1 MPDFAATR
9 TQDTPSYVP
18 SPTVEDFILSVRNG
32 TPDEL
37 RVLILQGS
45 RGEGKTTAG
54 AAAFLSLAERLSKV
68 TPELL
73 PLRIAVIRDSWV
85 NLSRTTVESLR
96 DFGRKGIAI
105 EWRDSGRQAI
115 MGPVDNPL
123 VHYHFFG
130 LDRPADADKLQGF
143 ECSAIWLEEV
153 APAAD
158 LSAGIPAESF
168 GLGVTSLRQ
177 RGVPKRVV
185 VTMNPPDEDAW
196 ILHVEEL
203 LDEMDLGSV
212 RVRRWAIPPGEK
224 ERHFRYLAS
233 LSRTEAE
240 AQGWTQA
247 ADEFKAYRDWCDAAL
262 TAIGR
267 RDLAGRLVGG
277 EVGEIRVGEPVVST
291 FVRALHV
298 VDELEPMGS
307 QPIVRGWDGGGCYDS
322 ETEVLTETG
331 WRAFA
336 GLTGDERLATRTV
349 DGRLEYHRPSRL
361 IHRPHEGPMY
371 EYHTHNV
378 DFLLTPEHRIPVLRE
393 QTGWSE
399 TSARQTP
406 EELADLSST
415 HSAVALRAQWDG
427 ESRDQ
432 YGPLGWS
439 SATYAAFMGWWL
451 SEGSV
456 SRTTNAITIYQ
467 TRRDHDTEI
476 ERVLDDT
483 GLSWT
488 PMTAY
493 RKRVGWLTASRALA
507 DHLRPLGLQRMR
519 RVPEEVWLLSRADL
533 GVFFDAV
540 VAGDGTTRKPRHGW
554 RGGDR
559 WINTASAQ
567 LAGEYQALA
576 MKAGWYARV
585 FARPPERKILR
596 DRGGRE
602 HFVNG
607 GPTWRVS
614 IKTRASA
621 GCLNGKRLSVVAY
634 SGMVHCAT
642 VPNGTLYVRRHGI
655 AHWNGNS
662 PSCVIGQAVG
672 ENGRAGFNILASH
685 TMLNTP
691 LDQFIREWVLP
702 TMSERGIMPV
712 QGPRGAYS
720 SGGAPRR
727 RAWTYRDIGD
737 PSMVWEGGTVK
748 AENTSGRVIQ
758 EMLNAA
764 LEPGPIDWDSRR
776 EALLSAFG
784 RPGHERARFIAIDKR
799 DNALLIQAV
808 AGRFRYP
815 KDLATGRITMTVQAA
830 KRASGPKF
838 SGVPDALA
846 YELAMLYPAAE
857 WVRQTLL
864 RPVPKVRRRSWLA
877 S

>member
-96 DFGRKGIAI
+96 DFGRKGMAI
-105 EWRDSGRQAI
+105 EWRDSGRQAL
-115 MGPVDNPL
+115 MGFTDTPL

-158 LSAGIPAESF
+158 LSAGIPAEAF

-185 VTMNPPDEDAW
+185 VTMNPPDQDAW

-277 EVGEIRVGEPVVST
+277 EVGEIRVGEPVAST

-307 QPIVRGWDGGGCYDS
+307 QPIVRLWDGGGC
-322 ETEVLTETG
+322 
-331 WRAFA
+331 
-336 GLTGDERLATRTV
+336 
-349 DGRLEYHRPSRL
+349 
-361 IHRPHEGPMY
+361 
-371 EYHTHNV
+371 
-378 DFLLTPEHRIPVLRE
+378 
-393 QTGWSE
+393 
-399 TSARQTP
+399 
-406 EELADLSST
+406 
-415 HSAVALRAQWDG
+415 
-427 ESRDQ
+427 
-432 YGPLGWS
+432 
-439 SATYAAFMGWWL
+439 
-451 SEGSV
+451 
-456 SRTTNAITIYQ
+456 
-467 TRRDHDTEI
+467 
-476 ERVLDDT
+476 
-483 GLSWT
+483 
-488 PMTAY
+488 
-493 RKRVGWLTASRALA
+493 
-507 DHLRPLGLQRMR
+507 
-519 RVPEEVWLLSRADL
+519 
-533 GVFFDAV
+533 
-540 VAGDGTTRKPRHGW
+540 
-554 RGGDR
+554 
-559 WINTASAQ
+559 
-567 LAGEYQALA
+567 
-576 MKAGWYARV
+576 
-585 FARPPERKILR
+585 
-596 DRGGRE
+596 
-602 HFVNG
+602 
-607 GPTWRVS
+607 
-614 IKTRASA
+614 
-621 GCLNGKRLSVVAY
+621 
-634 SGMVHCAT
+634 
-642 VPNGTLYVRRHGI
+642 
-655 AHWNGNS
+655 

-672 ENGRAGFNILASH
+672 ENGRAGFNVLASH

-702 TMSERGIMPV
+702 TMSDRGIMPV
-712 QGPRGAYS
+712 QGPRGAYGT
-720 SGGAPRR
+720 GGAPRR

-758 EMLNAA
+758 ETLAAA
-764 LEPGPIDWDSRR
+764 LEPGPVDWDSRR
-776 EALLSAFG
+776 EALLSAFH
-784 RPGHERARFIAIDKR
+784 RPGHERARFVAIDKR
-799 DNALLIQAV
+799 DNALLIQAL

-815 KDLATGRITMTVQAA
+815 KDLAPGRITMTVQAA

-846 YELAMLYPAAE
+846 YGLAMLYPAAE

-864 RPVPKVRRRSWLA
+864 RPVPKVRRRSWLV